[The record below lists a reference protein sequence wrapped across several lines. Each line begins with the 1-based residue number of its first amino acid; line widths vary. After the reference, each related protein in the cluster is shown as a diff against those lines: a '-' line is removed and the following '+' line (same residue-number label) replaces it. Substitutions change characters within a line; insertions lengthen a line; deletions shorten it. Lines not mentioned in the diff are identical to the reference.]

1 MLSFI
6 KEALTIGEGATGLLT
21 GSTSAIKGVMDL
33 VRKPNPD
40 LSEIKALAAEAIDKL
55 LEAKTAQMA
64 MQDALLKLQDE
75 QKKRDR
81 FQAEAQRYV
90 LTKTD
95 MGGFVYALRPDQA
108 RGEQEH
114 YLCTSCFEAEV
125 KSMLQPVNFNTL
137 GCTRCGEKVFKS
149 DGRDNGARVAR
160 RGLSTRYDILNPYG
174 DDD

>member
-6 KEALTIGEGATGLLT
+6 KDALTIGEGATGLLT
-21 GSTSAIKGVMDL
+21 GSTAAVKGVMDL
-33 VRKPNPD
+33 VRKPDPD
-40 LSEIKALAAEAIDKL
+40 LSEVKALAAEAIDKL

-81 FQAEAQRYV
+81 FQAEAERYV

-95 MGGFVYALRPDQA
+95 MGGFIYALRAAQKRDEP
-108 RGEQEH
+108 EH
-114 YLCTSCFEAEV
+114 YLCASCFEGEI
-125 KSMLQPVNFNTL
+125 KSVLQPVNFNTL

-149 DGRDNGARVAR
+149 DGRDNGARVG
-160 RGLSTRYDILNPYG
+160 RGLSSRYDILNPYAE
-174 DDD
+174 